1 MFHVKHFISRGKRGM
16 RPIKWTDAQR
26 AAIEARNDTVLVSAA
41 AGSGKTAVLVERVT
55 GLVRKGGDVTRMLI
69 VTFTRAAAAEMK
81 ERITAALENDGA
93 DAHMRLQALRVSRA
107 KICTIH
113 VFCQSVIREHFEA
126 VGVDPM
132 ARIGDSAILGTL
144 LKTASDDALEA
155 AYAAPDENQKALFAR
170 YSSEQV
176 AAMAEQ
182 ARRFLLA
189 MAEPEEWI
197 EKQVSEISGDLL
209 SHPLMDALY
218 DECALHLECAGAKLC
233 ECDALMNLPGAP
245 LRYAQTL
252 DVAHEIL
259 EEMRVQAANKKLL
272 AGDTSFPTF
281 KGGKKAEDEEPEITQ
296 QLKDQYKEFRGLAS
310 DARGILPSDPIRE
323 KADINDTILEA
334 RALCELALKIDEKF
348 RELKNAKDLLDYD
361 DLQRLCYAALKN
373 ETVRMEVSGAYDA
386 IFVDEYQDVSGI
398 QEAIIQ
404 SVHQKNT
411 LFLVGDVKQS
421 IYRFRLADPM
431 LFLNKYHQFS
441 NDSEAPRRRILL
453 SQNFRSDK
461 NVLSSVNLVFQ
472 GAMREHVTEID
483 YDEEAALKPGE
494 NSRTGEPV
502 ELHILQKSDQEEGK
516 GEQLTKG
523 YLYEAQIAAKRIR
536 QLVSDAVVH
545 EKEGERKLKFRD
557 IVILMRK
564 AAQDSGEI
572 AAILQ
577 SYGIPVYSDADEKYY
592 ELPEVVDILNLL
604 RVLDNPYQDM
614 PLLAALCCPAFGFTK
629 EELARARLVE
639 KAPGAPFYQAFFSLA
654 LLDSP
659 LGLKAKEA
667 ARRLDQWRFLSEHCD
682 VETLVRTLLDETGA
696 YMLAGAMEDG
706 EARQAN
712 LRLLCER
719 AAAAPTLHD
728 FLDNVEK
735 VRLTDDAT
743 TAKTL
748 SDNENV
754 VRIMTMHKSKGLEFP
769 CVILMGLA
777 KEFKDISRDEL
788 LLDLNMGAA
797 LTHIDPEA
805 RTTRDTALYNA
816 LLCQAKKKQRAEE
829 ARLLYVAMTRAKERL
844 ILLASPRRVQSEFKF
859 WRLPKG
865 DAAAGSAKCMLD
877 WIGQAVYPG
886 LDACENQRW
895 TADNGSVFD
904 IFWDNADALDEEAPE
919 EKSCSPQ
926 METGETPALIRDM
939 LTRAPVK
946 SAPLKTSVSAIA
958 KRFRTEEDEEE
969 TPASKIVSRETLEDR
984 PRFMLKAGLTA
995 AERGSAVHK
1004 ALGLIGYETLR
1015 PAFLEDVEPKVAH
1028 RVVRA
1033 ALNELL
1039 DSGRLSHDEREA
1051 VRTQDITAF
1060 FGSELGR
1067 RALLSKT
1074 VKREWAFNLRADE
1087 NTIVQGVL
1095 DLCFLEDGQWTLVD
1109 YKTDRD
1115 VGDALVCRYGDQ
1127 MRWYA
1132 RALRELT
1139 GLPVRESRLYAIRT
1153 GASYPVPPASVRIT

>member
-126 VGVDPM
+126 VGIDPM

-296 QLKDQYKEFRGLAS
+296 QLKDQYKEFRDLAS

-572 AAILQ
+572 AAMFTAMN
-577 SYGIPVYSDADEKYY
+577 GFGARG
-592 ELPEVVDILNLL
+592 L
-604 RVLDNPYQDM
+604 R
-614 PLLAALCCPAFGFTK
+614 
-629 EELARARLVE
+629 R
-639 KAPGAPFYQAFFSLA
+639 
-654 LLDSP
+654 
-659 LGLKAKEA
+659 
-667 ARRLDQWRFLSEHCD
+667 
-682 VETLVRTLLDETGA
+682 
-696 YMLAGAMEDG
+696 
-706 EARQAN
+706 
-712 LRLLCER
+712 
-719 AAAAPTLHD
+719 
-728 FLDNVEK
+728 
-735 VRLTDDAT
+735 
-743 TAKTL
+743 
-748 SDNENV
+748 
-754 VRIMTMHKSKGLEFP
+754 
-769 CVILMGLA
+769 
-777 KEFKDISRDEL
+777 
-788 LLDLNMGAA
+788 
-797 LTHIDPEA
+797 
-805 RTTRDTALYNA
+805 
-816 LLCQAKKKQRAEE
+816 
-829 ARLLYVAMTRAKERL
+829 
-844 ILLASPRRVQSEFKF
+844 
-859 WRLPKG
+859 
-865 DAAAGSAKCMLD
+865 
-877 WIGQAVYPG
+877 
-886 LDACENQRW
+886 
-895 TADNGSVFD
+895 
-904 IFWDNADALDEEAPE
+904 
-919 EKSCSPQ
+919 
-926 METGETPALIRDM
+926 
-939 LTRAPVK
+939 
-946 SAPLKTSVSAIA
+946 
-958 KRFRTEEDEEE
+958 
-969 TPASKIVSRETLEDR
+969 
-984 PRFMLKAGLTA
+984 
-995 AERGSAVHK
+995 
-1004 ALGLIGYETLR
+1004 
-1015 PAFLEDVEPKVAH
+1015 
-1028 RVVRA
+1028 
-1033 ALNELL
+1033 
-1039 DSGRLSHDEREA
+1039 
-1051 VRTQDITAF
+1051 
-1060 FGSELGR
+1060 
-1067 RALLSKT
+1067 
-1074 VKREWAFNLRADE
+1074 
-1087 NTIVQGVL
+1087 
-1095 DLCFLEDGQWTLVD
+1095 
-1109 YKTDRD
+1109 
-1115 VGDALVCRYGDQ
+1115 
-1127 MRWYA
+1127 
-1132 RALRELT
+1132 
-1139 GLPVRESRLYAIRT
+1139 
-1153 GASYPVPPASVRIT
+1153 